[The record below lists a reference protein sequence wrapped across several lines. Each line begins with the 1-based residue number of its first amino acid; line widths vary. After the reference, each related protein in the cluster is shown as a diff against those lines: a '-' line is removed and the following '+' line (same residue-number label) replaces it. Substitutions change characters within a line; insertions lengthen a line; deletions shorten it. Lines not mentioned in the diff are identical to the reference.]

1 MKTIAYIL
9 FSVML
14 AGLASC
20 QDVRTVKV
28 KVTEEDGTPI
38 EGVDATVTFL
48 GYGGKSTQRV
58 TGETDSSGTFQASGR
73 PELRMF
79 VRLEK
84 ESYYKTESDRL
95 SRKKDHDLTY
105 VLKKIKDPLSL
116 YAKRLQVVA
125 PVIGS
130 YFAYDC
136 QAGDWVKPHGSGE
149 VEDLIFKV
157 TVLRDTE
164 KYTDYHH
171 ELVMTFSNR
180 EDGFMRFKQDQ
191 KSLLKSP
198 YQAPSKVEY
207 EKHLL
212 YFKKREPDK
221 GAQTNADPLGGY
233 IFRLRTKLNE
243 RGEII
248 SCHYAK
254 AYGDIPDL
262 KIYFNPTPNDRNLEF
277 DPERNL
283 FTNLDST
290 EQVREP

>member
-1 MKTIAYIL
+1 MKKIAYI

-20 QDVRTVKV
+20 KEVSTVKV
-28 KVTEEDGTPI
+28 KATEEDGTPI

-48 GYGGKSTQRV
+48 GYSGTSTQRV
-58 TGETDSSGTFQASGR
+58 TGKTDFSGAFQAQGS

-79 VRLEK
+79 LRLEK
-84 ESYYKTESDRL
+84 EGYYKAKSDRL
-95 SRKKDHDLTY
+95 SRKKDHDMIY
-105 VLKKIKDPLSL
+105 VLKKIKKPIPL

-130 YFAYDC
+130 KFAYDC
-136 QAGDWVKPHGSGE
+136 QAGDWVKPHGNGK
-149 VEDLIFKV
+149 VKDLIFKV
-157 TVLRDTE
+157 IVHRNKN

-171 ELVMTFSNR
+171 ELVMSFSNE
-180 EDGFMRFKQDQ
+180 EDGFVKFKQDE

-198 YQAPSKVEY
+198 YQTPTQVEY
-207 EKHLL
+207 VKSFS
-212 YFKKREPDK
+212 YFKKREVGE
-221 GAQTNADPLGGY
+221 GAQTNGDPLGGY
-233 IFRLRTKLNE
+233 FFRLRTRLNE
-243 RGEII
+243 QGEII

-262 KIYFNPTPNDRNLEF
+262 KIYFNPTSNDRNLEF
-277 DPERNL
+277 DPSRNL
-283 FTNLDST
+283 FSSLDPT

>member
-1 MKTIAYIL
+1 
-9 FSVML
+9 ML
-14 AGLASC
+14 VGLASC
-20 QDVRTVKV
+20 QEIRTVKV

-38 EGVDATVTFL
+38 EGVDVKTTFL
-48 GYGGKSTQRV
+48 GYSGQTTERVSGK
-58 TGETDSSGTFQASGR
+58 TDALGVFQASGS

-84 ESYYKTESDRL
+84 EGYYETKSDRL
-95 SRKKDHDLTY
+95 SRKKDHDLSY
-105 VLKKIKDPLSL
+105 VLRKIKKPISF

-130 YFAYDC
+130 EFAYDC
-136 QAGDWVKPHGSGE
+136 ETGDWVRPHGNGN
-149 VEDLIFKV
+149 VKDLVFKV
-157 TVLRDTE
+157 VVHRDAN

-171 ELVMTFSNR
+171 ELVMTFSNK
-180 EDGFMRFKQDQ
+180 EDGFVRFKQNQ

-207 EKHLL
+207 EKSLS
-212 YFKKREPDK
+212 YFKKREPGK
-221 GAQTNADPLGGY
+221 GAQTNGDPLGGY